1 MTCPRQP
8 PGGAEQRDRVL
19 QPDRCRRRRRGERS
33 RPSPRPARPLGAG
46 RLDGRLGHRSFGL
59 HSRTASEGPRSEG
72 RPPISG
78 VVVCLE
84 TDRSLGLTLSLP
96 LARPRIEGPGRFED
110 HDEQRATPRR
120 RRGSAT
126 ARWTAPRR
134 WRPPRWAGHQ
144 GPARHGYAWSWPC
157 LVKRPR
163 GRRCRSA
170 LHAPRGFARLSQ
182 PPTPRGARRRAADR
196 GRPKDRPR
204 RVMNRAAWA
213 DDPPATKEVGTV
225 SEVPETPPTSFVI
238 VELARPPRQVFR
250 FAEQAD

>member
-19 QPDRCRRRRRGERS
+19 QPDRCGRRRRGGERS
-33 RPSPRPARPLGAG
+33 RPSPRPARPLGG
-46 RLDGRLGHRSFGL
+46 GCLDGRLGHRSFGL
-59 HSRTASEGPRSEG
+59 RSRRASKAPRSEG

-134 WRPPRWAGHQ
+134 WRPPGWAGRQ
-144 GPARHGYAWSWPC
+144 GPARLGYARSWPC

-163 GRRCRSA
+163 GRRCRSS
-170 LHAPRGFARLSQ
+170 LHAPRGFARLGQ
-182 PPTPRGARRRAADR
+182 PPPPRGARQRAADR
-196 GRPKDRPR
+196 RRRGNRAR
-204 RVMNRAAWA
+204 RVLNRAA
-213 DDPPATKEVGTV
+213 
-225 SEVPETPPTSFVI
+225 
-238 VELARPPRQVFR
+238 
-250 FAEQAD
+250 